1 LAATH
6 EPQPFTHV
14 AIVGPGAIG
23 CMLAVRLALAGPSPR
38 VTLIDHRRDRA
49 DRLSARPIVLH
60 APEGDL
66 EARLPVRLVPDE
78 PPDLVILAT
87 KAYAARDAARSAARW
102 IGPGAPGP
110 VLAIQNGLGIAEE
123 VAAVLARAAVIT
135 GVMYQAANVVAEGE
149 VHHAANQRTHLGYL
163 GRAPDEKVAA
173 VAALFE
179 SAGLPASV
187 EEEMAP
193 HVWGKALVN
202 AALNPVAALAG
213 VRNGDVAV
221 RPALR
226 AMAETIAAEGEA
238 AARAERVGLP
248 YASAAGATFETAR
261 ATAENRC
268 SMLQDLQNG
277 RPTEIE
283 YLNGAIVRVAE
294 SYGLSSPAN
303 RAVATLVR
311 AVSAARREA
320 S

>member
-14 AIVGPGAIG
+14 AIIGPGAIG
-23 CMLAVRLALAGPSPR
+23 CMLAVRLARAGPSPR
-38 VTLIDHRRDRA
+38 VTLIDHRPDRA
-49 DRLSARPIVLH
+49 ERLSVRPIVLH

-66 EARLPVRLVPDE
+66 AARVAVRVVPDE
-78 PPDLVILAT
+78 PADLVILAT
-87 KAYAARDAARSAARW
+87 KAYAVRAAACAAAGW
-102 IGPGAPGP
+102 IGRTPL
-110 VLAIQNGLGIAEE
+110 LAIQNGLGVAEE
-123 VAAVLARAAVIT
+123 LVQALPRTTVIT
-135 GVMYQAANVVAEGE
+135 GVMYQAANRIAEDE
-149 VHHAANQRTHLGYL
+149 VHHAANLRTHLGIR
-163 GRAPDEKVAA
+163 GRTPDETVKS

-179 SAGLPASV
+179 AAGLPAVV
-187 EEEMAP
+187 ETDIAS
-193 HVWGKALVN
+193 HVWGKAVVN

-226 AMAETIAAEGEA
+226 AMAEAIAAEGEA
-238 AARAERVGLP
+238 AARAEGVGLP
-248 YASAAGATFETAR
+248 YASAAAATIETAR

-294 SYGLSSPAN
+294 RHGLASPAN

-311 AVSAARREA
+311 AVSAARRKA

>member
-1 LAATH
+1 MPAR
-6 EPQPFTHV
+6 PPGNPFAHIV
-14 AIVGPGAIG
+14 VVGPGAIG

-66 EARLPVRLVPDE
+66 EARLPVRLAPDE

-87 KAYAARDAARSAARW
+87 KAYAARDAARSVARW
-102 IGPGAPGP
+102 IGRAP
-110 VLAIQNGLGIAEE
+110 VLAIQNGLGVAEE
-123 VAAVLARAAVIT
+123 AAAALARAAVIT
-135 GVMYQAANVVAEGE
+135 GVMYQAANVVTEGE
-149 VHHAANQRTHLGYL
+149 IHHAANQRTHLGYL
-163 GRAPDEKVAA
+163 GRAPDEKVTA

-248 YASAAGATFETAR
+248 YASAAAATIETAR

-283 YLNGAIVRVAE
+283 YLNGAIDRAAE
-294 SYGLSSPAN
+294 SHGLASPAN

-311 AVSAARREA
+311 AVSAARREGF
-320 S
+320 

>member
-1 LAATH
+1 MPATH

-23 CMLAVRLALAGPSPR
+23 CMLAVRLALGGPSR

-49 DRLSARPIVLH
+49 DRLSARPILLH
-60 APEGDL
+60 APEGDR

-87 KAYAARDAARSAARW
+87 KAYAAGEAARQAAPW
-102 IGPGAPGP
+102 IGRAP
-110 VLAIQNGLGIAEE
+110 VLAVQNGLGVSEE
-123 VAAVLARAAVIT
+123 VAAALPRTAVIT

-149 VHHAANQRTHLGYL
+149 VHHAANQRSHFGYL
-163 GRAPDEKVAA
+163 GRSPDEKVAA
-173 VAALFE
+173 VAALFA
-179 SAGLPASV
+179 SAGLPATV
-187 EEEMAP
+187 EEDIAP
-193 HVWGKALVN
+193 HVWGKAIVN
-202 AALNPVAALAG
+202 AALNPVAALAL

-226 AMAETIAAEGEA
+226 AMAEVLADEGEA

-248 YASAAGATFETAR
+248 YASAAEATIETVR

-283 YLNGAIVRVAE
+283 YLNGAIVRVGERHGVAT
-294 SYGLSSPAN
+294 PAH
-303 RAVATLVR
+303 RAVAALVR
-311 AVSAARREA
+311 AVSAARRGA